1 MSSPL
6 AIALAAM
13 FFQQSFTVLSQSV
26 VPLIAPAAL
35 PSLGVPAAYV
45 GVYVGIAAVMKTVV
59 NIGCGNFI
67 RRYGGLRVSQVGL
80 IFVLVGLSAAATGY
94 IWAFLLTAICI
105 ALGTA
110 AGTPASSHIL
120 VRYTPPKYAPV
131 VFSAKQTAVPVGLAF
146 GGLAI
151 PFLVSLFGWQ
161 GALLA
166 IGVMCATFALILQP
180 LRAELDRDRDP
191 QQKLSLG
198 DFKSTLL
205 VVLRHRGLRRLAI
218 TMFAFVGLQTTYQT
232 YMVLFLTN
240 SLDYSYVEAGGIF
253 ATAMAAAIPTRILWG
268 YIASTW
274 LGSSNVLGGLAVTM
288 ALASTTTGLYTP
300 DWASWQILGVAIV
313 VTSTALGWQGVLLS
327 EIARLAPPGQVGL
340 ATGGVLSFSSVGQVV
355 MPLIFSGLLALTGS
369 YGHGFMV
376 VSIPALLVGVMLFMG
391 GVDGIRRDDKVRSAA

>member
-1 MSSPL
+1 
-6 AIALAAM
+6 M

-45 GVYVGIAAVMKTVV
+45 GVYVSIAAVMKTIV

-67 RRYGGLRVSQVGL
+67 RRYGGLRISQAGL
-80 IFVLVGLSAAATGY
+80 IFVLIGLGAAATGF
-94 IWAFLLTAICI
+94 IWAFLLTAVCI

-120 VRYTPPKYAPV
+120 SRYAPPRWAPV

-151 PFLVSLFGWQ
+151 PFLASTFGWQ
-161 GALLA
+161 GALIA
-166 IGVMCATFALILQP
+166 IGVMCALFALVLQP
-180 LRAELDRDRDP
+180 LRAELDRDRNPD
-191 QQKLSLG
+191 QKLSFG
-198 DFKSTLL
+198 DFKTTLL

-232 YMVLFLTN
+232 YMVLFLTKA
-240 SLDYSYVEAGGIF
+240 LDYSYAEAGGIF
-253 ATAMAAAIPTRILWG
+253 ATAMAVAIPTRILWG

-288 ALASTTTGLYTP
+288 ALASAVTGFYTP
-300 DWASWQILGVAIV
+300 DWASWQILAVAIV

-327 EIARLAPPGQVGL
+327 EIARLAPPGQVGP
-340 ATGGVLSFSSVGQVV
+340 ATGGVLSFSSVGQIVL
-355 MPLIFSGLLALTGS
+355 PLVYSGILALTGS
-369 YGHGFMV
+369 YGYGFMAV
-376 VSIPALLVGVMLFMG
+376 GIPALLVGAMLFTG
-391 GVDGIRRDDKVRSAA
+391 GVAGERPVKSAA